1 MEDFV
6 DKGEI
11 VMSADSISEYFR
23 DALVASNHCVIDFAK
38 EKAYTILLRENF
50 HAGLLNESETSD
62 FQKKFKKGVKEAD
75 VIAVYKTIKTKY
87 DNGKEI
93 PELEPLTGV
102 FYIPARISFPNAKG
116 EPYAKLSVNDN
127 KKLPWFPREFL
138 APMIDS
144 KICLGSIED
153 ADKYLSD
160 TTDKREKISSWDA
173 YIEYCNEIFEQI
185 TQTSQYHSDDFES
198 HVYLIEDKTIEASK
212 AIETLYE
219 DIIESGCESG
229 LYQTVVEIDNLPKGR
244 LIPADSTKAMIRH
257 CGQMGKDFPLADS
270 QRTVIHYLNAL
281 PEESVLAVSGPPGTG
296 KTTLLQAVV
305 ATTFVAHAL
314 QQADPPIIAA
324 VSTNNQA
331 VTNIID
337 SFSHC
342 SSDTH
347 SSLTKRWIEGIKGFA
362 VYFPSTGQEKAAEEK
377 HYQYTNTK
385 GAGLVAQ
392 VESALEKSMERM
404 ISEANNYFNKSF
416 PSIESVA
423 NTLHEQLRR
432 IDYLRCTAL
441 EKAEHLASLNIS
453 DCLAKAE
460 IQKQQR
466 YKLVADSNRKI
477 QTCQS
482 RIACYR
488 ERVNEWNNEY
498 VRLKQQLHIFPWNIS
513 SKKQQLCTRLSMFR
527 SAEELSFIHTDM
539 MPNDIYT
546 VYAQKIEQW
555 SQKEN
560 TCASDAT
567 QWEAEVNQISN
578 SAQKLHTALHDIRN
592 SFQFL
597 KNLGCDIWEG
607 NETAAETAIN
617 TCNIAKLDELIDT
630 HVRYVEFWL
639 AVHYYE
645 CQFLMEKYKS
655 PENCEPRPKL
665 INFYKRLAFLAPCMV
680 MTFFKLPSNF
690 KVYHRPN
697 EGGENYLYSFID
709 LLIVDEAGQ
718 ASPEVALAAFAMA
731 QKAIVVGD
739 EAQIPPV
746 YGISGSVDK
755 TLALTSGTIDNVND
769 FDLLL
774 ASGHNCT
781 QSSILHVAKHASYF
795 DTEESGGLLL
805 TEHRRCYNEIIEYC
819 NELVYNYKLK
829 PLRGRG
835 EDDPHYPLQRENYP
849 HMGYK
854 DLFSATSA
862 QVGTSRCTKLE
873 AEKIARW
880 ISFNYPKIRDSY
892 LQNTSCKCSEI
903 LAIIT
908 PFKVQVGVIKKQ
920 LRAICKEYEPEITV
934 GTVHTFQGGERRII
948 IFSTVYGSKDGCSFI
963 DKNKS
968 IINVAVSRAKDAF
981 WVFGNYGCLSPA
993 NQAPSNLLKKYI
1005 SGHEV
1010 GTAYDN
1016 ENNNI
1021 SVT

>member
-1 MEDFV
+1 MPD
-6 DKGEI
+6 DN
-11 VMSADSISEYFR
+11 ISKYFR
-23 DALVASNHCVIDFAK
+23 DALIASNNSAIDFAK
-38 EKAYTILLRENF
+38 EKTYTVLSRENF
-50 HAGLLNESETSD
+50 HAGLLNESETND
-62 FQKKFKKGVKEAD
+62 FQKKFKKGVREAD
-75 VIAVYKTIKTKY
+75 VIAVYKTIKTEY
-87 DNGKEI
+87 DNGEKST
-93 PELEPLTGV
+93 ELESLTGI
-102 FYIPARISFPNAKG
+102 FYIPATISFPSPKDM
-116 EPYAKLSVNDN
+116 PCAKLSVNN

-144 KICLGSIED
+144 KICLGRIED
-153 ADKYLSD
+153 VDRYLSD
-160 TTDKREKISSWDA
+160 TTDKRVKISSWDA
-173 YIEYCNEIFEQI
+173 YIEYCNEFFEQI
-185 TQTSQYHSDDFES
+185 TQTSQYHPDDFEA
-198 HVYLIEDKTIEASK
+198 HVYLIEDKIIEASK
-212 AIETLYE
+212 SIEALYE
-219 DIIESGCESG
+219 DLIENGGQSE
-229 LYQTVVEIDNLPKGR
+229 LYQTVAEIGNLPKGR
-244 LIPADSTKAMIRH
+244 LISSDNATAMMSH
-257 CGQMGKDFPLADS
+257 CGQMGNDFPLADS
-270 QRTVIHYLNAL
+270 QRTVIHHLNAL
-281 PEESVLAVSGPPGTG
+281 PKENVLAVSGPPGTG

-305 ATTFVAHAL
+305 ATSFVTHAL
-314 QQADPPIIAA
+314 RQADPPIIAA

-342 SSDTH
+342 SSDMH
-347 SSLTKRWIEGIKGFA
+347 SSLAKRWIEGIEGFA

-392 VESALEKSMERM
+392 VENALKESTQQM
-404 ISEANNYFNKSF
+404 INEANNYFGKSF
-416 PSIESVA
+416 SSIEAVA
-423 NTLHEQLRR
+423 NTLYEQLRR

-441 EKAEHLASLNIS
+441 KQAERLANLNIA
-453 DCLAKAE
+453 DYLAKAE
-460 IQKQQR
+460 LQLQQG
-466 YKLVADSNRKI
+466 YKLAADSEKKI
-477 QTCQS
+477 QMCQS
-482 RIACYR
+482 RIAYYR

-498 VRLKQQLHIFPWNIS
+498 VRLKQLLHIFPWNIN
-513 SKKQQLCTRLSMFR
+513 SKRQQLCTRLSMFR
-527 SAEELSFIHTDM
+527 NAEEIGFLHADM
-539 MPNDIYT
+539 LPNDIYA

-555 SQKEN
+555 NQKEH
-560 TCASDAT
+560 TCA
-567 QWEAEVNQISN
+567 EASAEQRAEAKQISN
-578 SAQKLHTALHDIRN
+578 NMQKAHTALHDVRN
-592 SFQFL
+592 SFQLL
-597 KNLGCDIWEG
+597 KSLGCDIWEG
-607 NETAAETAIN
+607 NETAAEAAID
-617 TCNIAKLDELIDT
+617 TCNISKLDELIDT

-645 CQFLMEKYKS
+645 CQFLMEKYES

-697 EGGENYLYSFID
+697 EGGENYLYNFID
-709 LLIVDEAGQ
+709 LLIIDEAGQ

-755 TLALTSGTIDNVND
+755 TLALTSGTISNVDD
-769 FDLLL
+769 FDYLL

-781 QSSILHVAKHASYF
+781 QSSIMHVAKHASYF

-819 NELVYNYKLK
+819 NELVYNHKLQA
-829 PLRGRG
+829 LRGRG
-835 EDDPHYPLQRENYP
+835 EDDVQYPLQRENYP

-854 DLFSATSA
+854 NLFSATSL
-862 QVGTSRCTKLE
+862 QIGTSRCNKLE

-880 ISFNYPKIRDSY
+880 ISFHYPEIRERY
-892 LQNTSCKCSEI
+892 LQNTDCKRSEI

-920 LRAICKEYEPEITV
+920 LRAICKEYEQEISV

-948 IFSTVYGSKDGCSFI
+948 IFSTVYGNKDGCSFI

-993 NQAPSNLLKKYI
+993 TNAPSNLLKKYI
-1005 SGHEV
+1005 AGHEV

-1016 ENNNI
+1016 ENNI
-1021 SVT
+1021 